1 MVARAVWLH
10 FSGSFQRVIAIHDS
24 MNSVV
29 NYHEPTACGSELGY
43 EYQQIRRTVTCLGQR
58 KKMSFCYLSTM
69 NAVST
74 DSGNLESKTP
84 RFTGRQPTLILV
96 NSECHYVIHC
106 LSQQNC

>member
-29 NYHEPTACGSELGY
+29 NDHEPTACGSELGY

-74 DSGNLESKTP
+74 NSGNLESTNNQVYRP
-84 RFTGRQPTLILV
+84 ATLSLAMKLGIQ
-96 NSECHYVIHC
+96 IK
-106 LSQQNC
+106 